1 MLDDAT
7 HTKCSIKCLAEN
19 KKKVPSVQ
27 EELES
32 SEANLFKGVC
42 IADMNQGPS
51 NQIKPVTSLHKILK
65 FRLLSEA
72 DEQDLT
78 GKLPD
83 SPSREENLCEN

>member
-1 MLDDAT
+1 M
-7 HTKCSIKCLAEN
+7 
-19 KKKVPSVQ
+19 PSVQ